1 MQVLVPGIVILIL
14 LVILYIRVNQHRALM
29 EAASVYEARLRE
41 ARLIRGLYLQALEKS
56 REILKD
62 CDLQNGNLNALK
74 GEIYSLRSE
83 ARDLLRTMRHAIHQ
97 STGSVL
103 DKRTIEQMKVD
114 FSEKWK
120 YYNVRKR
127 TCRDLRAAVL
137 VAELRK
143 EEILKTELTASQEW
157 FSEKEQVLIMWRE
170 LSPKVKITDPHHS
183 FN

>member
-1 MQVLVPGIVILIL
+1 MQVIVPGIVILVL
-14 LVILYIRVNQHRALM
+14 VVILYIRVSQQRALM
-29 EAASVYEARLRE
+29 EAASVYEVRLRE
-41 ARLIRGLYLQALEKS
+41 ARLIRGIYLQSLDKS

-62 CDLQNGNLNALK
+62 CEQQNGNLNTLK
-74 GEIYSLRSE
+74 EEIYSLRSE
-83 ARDLLRTMRHAIHQ
+83 ARDLLRALRHTIHQ
-97 STGSVL
+97 STGSAL

-120 YYNVRKR
+120 YYNFRKHN
-127 TCRDLRAAVL
+127 CRDMRAAVL

-143 EEILKTELTASQEW
+143 EESLKTELTASQKW
-157 FSEKEQVLIMWRE
+157 FSEKEQVMVMWSE